1 MDRLAAM
8 TSFVKVVE
16 NGGFSAAARR
26 LDISTSIV
34 TTHIQSLEGLLGVR
48 LLNRSTRKVGLTEV
62 GQAYYER
69 CVQILSDI
77 DEANQIAE
85 ATQIKPRGV
94 LRLNVAY
101 AVPPVIAPSIAEF
114 VALYPEASVRVT
126 MTSRMPDLIE
136 EGFDLSI
143 RVVAASDSNL
153 IVRHLGTYRWVVC
166 GSPSYF
172 ASHGQ
177 PQHPAE
183 LVHHNCLMFYD
194 SPLGRSWRFEGP
206 EGEQVLS
213 LSGNVEAND
222 GESLLQTAILGQGLV
237 CFPSFMVA
245 SELKSGQLLPV
256 LSKFLRAESHIDAF
270 YPHRRHLSA
279 KVRSFIDLV
288 AKNFR
293 EANWTDADEFSETAR
308 R

>member
-1 MDRLAAM
+1 MDRLSAM

-34 TTHIQSLEGLLGVR
+34 TTHIQALEDLLGVR
-48 LLNRSTRKVGLTEV
+48 LLNRSTRKVSLTDV

-77 DEANQIAE
+77 EEANQIAE
-85 ATQIKPRGV
+85 ATQIKPRGI
-94 LRLNVAY
+94 LRLNVAS

-114 VALYPEASVRVT
+114 VALYPDTSVRVT

-143 RVVAASDSNL
+143 RVAPASDLNL
-153 IVRHLGTYRWVVC
+153 IVRHLGTYRWMVC
-166 GSPSYF
+166 GAPSYF
-172 ASHGQ
+172 ASHGR

-183 LVHHNCLMFYD
+183 LAQHNCLIYYD
-194 SPLGRSWRFEGP
+194 SPWGRAWEFAGP
-206 EGEQVLS
+206 DGKQVVS
-213 LSGNVEAND
+213 LSGNLEAND
-222 GESLLQTAILGQGLV
+222 GEALRQAGILGQGLV
-237 CFPSFMVA
+237 CVPSFMVA
-245 SELKSGQLLPV
+245 DQLKSGQLLPI
-256 LSKFLRAESHIDAF
+256 LQKFLPAESHIDAF

-288 AKNFR
+288 TKNFR
-293 EANWTDADEFSETAR
+293 AANWTDADELPETAEQ
-308 R
+308 

>member
-1 MDRLAAM
+1 
-8 TSFVKVVE
+8 VVE

-34 TTHIQSLEGLLGVR
+34 TTHIQSLEDLLGVR
-48 LLNRSTRKVGLTEV
+48 LLNRSTRKVSLTDV

-77 DEANQIAE
+77 EEANQIAE
-85 ATQIKPRGV
+85 ATQIKPRGI
-94 LRLNVAY
+94 LRLNVAS

-114 VALYPEASVRVT
+114 VALYPDTSVRVT

-143 RVVAASDSNL
+143 RVAPASDLNL
-153 IVRHLGTYRWVVC
+153 IVRHLGTYRWMVC
-166 GSPSYF
+166 GAPSYF
-172 ASHGQ
+172 ASHGR

-183 LVHHNCLMFYD
+183 LAQHNCLIYYD
-194 SPLGRSWRFEGP
+194 SPWGRAWEFAGP
-206 EGEQVLS
+206 DGKQVVS
-213 LSGNVEAND
+213 LSGNLEAND
-222 GESLLQTAILGQGLV
+222 GEALRQAGILGQGLV
-237 CFPSFMVA
+237 CVPSFMVA
-245 SELKSGQLLPV
+245 DQLKSGQLLPI
-256 LSKFLRAESHIDAF
+256 LQKFLPAESHIDAF

-288 AKNFR
+288 TKNFR
-293 EANWTDADEFSETAR
+293 AANWTDADELPETAEQ
-308 R
+308 

>member
-34 TTHIQSLEGLLGVR
+34 TTHVQSLEELLGVR
-48 LLNRSTRKVGLTEV
+48 LLNRSTRKVNLTDI

-85 ATQIKPRGV
+85 AAQIKPRGV

-114 VALYPEASVRVT
+114 VALYPDASVRVT
-126 MTSRMPDLIE
+126 MSSRMPDLIE

-143 RVVAASDSNL
+143 RVAPASDSNL

-166 GSPSYF
+166 GAPSYF
-172 ASHGQ
+172 ASHGR
-177 PQHPAE
+177 PQHPSE
-183 LVHHNCLMFYD
+183 LPQHNCLIYYD
-194 SPLGRSWRFEGP
+194 NPLGRAWQFAGP
-206 EGEQVLS
+206 EGKQVVS
-213 LSGNVEAND
+213 LSGNLEAND
-222 GESLLQTAILGQGLV
+222 GESLRQAAIVGQGLV
-237 CFPSFMVA
+237 YLPSFMVA
-245 SELKSGQLLPV
+245 AELKSGQLLSV
-256 LSKFLRAESHIDAF
+256 LTKFLPAESHIDAF

-279 KVRSFIDLV
+279 KVRRFIDLV

-293 EANWTDADEFSETAR
+293 DANWAAADEHSETAI
-308 R
+308 

>member
-34 TTHIQSLEGLLGVR
+34 TTHVQSLEDLLGVR
-48 LLNRSTRKVGLTEV
+48 LLNRSTRKVNITDV

-85 ATQIKPRGV
+85 AAQIKPRGV

-114 VALYPEASVRVT
+114 VALYPDASVRVT

-143 RVVAASDSNL
+143 RIAPASDSNL

-166 GSPSYF
+166 GAPTYF
-172 ASHGQ
+172 ASHGR

-183 LVHHNCLMFYD
+183 LVHHNCLIYYD
-194 SPLGRSWRFEGP
+194 NPLGRAWQFAGP
-206 EGEQVLS
+206 EGKQVVS
-213 LSGNVEAND
+213 LSGNLEAND
-222 GESLLQTAILGQGLV
+222 GESLRQAAIVGQGLAYL
-237 CFPSFMVA
+237 PSFMVA
-245 SELKSGQLLPV
+245 AELKSGQLFPV
-256 LSKFLRAESHIDAF
+256 LTKFLPAESHIDAF

-279 KVRSFIDLV
+279 KVRRFIDLV
-288 AKNFR
+288 AENFR
-293 EANWTDADEFSETAR
+293 DANWTAVDEHP
-308 R
+308 

>member
-1 MDRLAAM
+1 MDRFAAM

-34 TTHIQSLEGLLGVR
+34 TTHVQSLEDLLGVR
-48 LLNRSTRKVGLTEV
+48 LLNRSTRRVNLTDV

-85 ATQIKPRGV
+85 AAQIKPRGV

-114 VALYPEASVRVT
+114 VALYPDASVRVT

-136 EGFDLSI
+136 EGFDVSI
-143 RVVAASDSNL
+143 RVAPASDSNL

-166 GSPSYF
+166 GAPSYF
-172 ASHGQ
+172 ASHGR
-177 PQHPAE
+177 PQHPSE
-183 LVHHNCLMFYD
+183 LAHHNCLIYYD
-194 SPLGRSWRFEGP
+194 NPLGRAWQFAGP
-206 EGEQVLS
+206 EGKQVVP
-213 LSGNVEAND
+213 LSGNLEAND
-222 GESLLQTAILGQGLV
+222 GESLRQAAIVGQGLV
-237 CFPSFMVA
+237 YLPSFMVA
-245 SELKSGQLLPV
+245 AELKSGQLFPV
-256 LSKFLRAESHIDAF
+256 LTKFLPAESHIDAF

-279 KVRSFIDLV
+279 KVRRFIDLV

-293 EANWTDADEFSETAR
+293 NANWAVADEHSETAIR
-308 R
+308 

>member
-34 TTHIQSLEGLLGVR
+34 TTHVQALEDLLGVR
-48 LLNRSTRKVGLTEV
+48 LLNRSTRKVNLTDV
-62 GQAYYER
+62 GQAYYDR
-69 CVQILSDI
+69 CVQILADI

-85 ATQIKPRGV
+85 ASQIKPRGV

-101 AVPPVIAPSIAEF
+101 AVPPLIAPSIAEF
-114 VALYPEASVRVT
+114 VALYPDASVRVT

-143 RVVAASDSNL
+143 RVAPASDSNL

-166 GSPSYF
+166 GAPSYF
-172 ASHGQ
+172 ASHGR
-177 PQHPAE
+177 PQHPDE
-183 LVHHNCLMFYD
+183 LMHHNCLIFYD
-194 SPLGRSWRFEGP
+194 SPWGRAWQFAGP
-206 EGEQVLS
+206 EGKQVVP
-213 LSGNVEAND
+213 LSGNLEAND
-222 GESLLQTAILGQGLV
+222 GEALRQAAIQGQGLI
-237 CFPSFMVA
+237 CMPSFMVA
-245 SELKSGQLLPV
+245 AELKSGQLLPA
-256 LSKFLRAESHIDAF
+256 LTKFLPAESHIDAF

-279 KVRSFIDLV
+279 IVRRFIDLV

-293 EANWTDADEFSETAR
+293 DANWTVVDEHS
-308 R
+308 